1 MALAATEIVHAR
13 VDGVRTEFPERG
25 LARTVY
31 TMRVLSAL
39 KGNQLST
46 IEVAVAGARSQTHSV
61 VIEGAPEF
69 AFGEEAVLFLWTSPH
84 DGETGVLGLG
94 RGTYRV
100 AVDAQ
105 DRRTVFG
112 DHAQGVEVDEFLSQA
127 ADAWLVSQMQA
138 EAKEGK

>member
-1 MALAATEIVHAR
+1 
-13 VDGVRTEFPERG
+13 
-25 LARTVY
+25 
-31 TMRVLSAL
+31 
-39 KGNQLST
+39 
-46 IEVAVAGARSQTHSV
+46 
-61 VIEGAPEF
+61 
-69 AFGEEAVLFLWTSPH
+69 VLFLWTSPH